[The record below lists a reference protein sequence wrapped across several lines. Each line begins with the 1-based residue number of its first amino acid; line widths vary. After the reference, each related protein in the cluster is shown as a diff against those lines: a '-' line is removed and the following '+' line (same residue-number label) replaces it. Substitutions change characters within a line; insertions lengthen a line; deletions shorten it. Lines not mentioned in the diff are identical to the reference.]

1 MNTNKKLTKSQGMLL
16 APLNQVLGTETN
28 VRIIRELDRIKV
40 PIGTAD
46 LARFIQMDKAGVW
59 RAVNALEELGVI
71 EAIGVGG
78 RRALRL
84 RKDYPLTGHLTGL
97 FRAERTR
104 FEKILAAL
112 ADVARTLRPSPKS
125 VWIEGPVAARRD
137 QPGDPILIA
146 LLADSSDVGKLVDI
160 FSRKITPIQKQFD
173 VTIEVRGLTIPDLR
187 VMDKSAINLL
197 SDVLLVWGSPPAA
210 FTADSASRRDLLSPN
225 IRLHK
230 DREAQSLSLAKAL
243 SAKLRR
249 DPTLIRRALEHVRD
263 RLASASPREGKELH
277 EWRRILQTYSTPRLR
292 QLLTD
297 NSERALR
304 LRQSSPFMAVLS
316 DSERIEL
323 IHDLESKDR
332 LSTDSHDV

>member
-1 MNTNKKLTKSQGMLL
+1 MTTSKKATKKQGALL
-16 APLNQVLGTETN
+16 APLNKVLGTETN
-28 VRIIRELDRIKV
+28 VRIIRELDRIKA

-46 LARFIQMDKAGVW
+46 LARFIEMDKAGVW

-78 RRALRL
+78 RRALHL
-84 RKDYPLTGHLTGL
+84 RKDYPLIGHLAEL
-97 FRAERTR
+97 FRAERVR

-146 LLADSSDVGKLVDI
+146 LLADSSEVGKLEDI

-173 VTIEVRGLTIPDLR
+173 VTIEVRGLTVADLR
-187 VMDKSAINLL
+187 VMDQSAIDSL
-197 SDVLLVWGSPPAA
+197 SDVILVWGSPPTA
-210 FTADSASRRDLLSPN
+210 FTADPASRRDLLSPN

-230 DREAQSLSLAKAL
+230 DREAKSLSLARAL
-243 SAKLRR
+243 STKLRR
-249 DPTLIRRALEHVRD
+249 DPTLVRRALEYVRD
-263 RLASASPREGKELH
+263 RLASASPREAKELH

-292 QLLTD
+292 RFLTD

-316 DSERIEL
+316 DSERIKL
-323 IHDLESKDR
+323 IHDWESKDR
-332 LSTDSHDV
+332 LLTNSHDV